1 LSAQTTQRPAPGAS
15 TPPPADEP
23 RTAAQIRRSRVIRWT
38 SYTALA
44 VVFAILCV
52 YLSDWQ
58 FSRNDERSGQLELVA
73 DNYDK
78 APVPLAEVLGADG
91 TFDPSDEWTPVT
103 LSGEYIPEDEV
114 LARNRAHGGTSAFE
128 VLVPFRLD
136 DGRVIIVNR
145 GWLRP
150 GSTQPL
156 PDVIPAPPTGHAAVE
171 VRLRPSEGLPPSGRS
186 APEGQVPTIHLPSVA
201 EVTGPDTITSAYGL
215 LVSETPA
222 TDRPNAPEA
231 PSADPGPHLSY
242 AIQWILFALMGFVF
256 IGYVIRTEIR
266 HNRED
271 AADAAAAA
279 AARAAAGEPEPAA
292 QAPKL
297 AIMRKSKRKR
307 DRDSIDED
315 AILDA
320 QDK

>member
-1 LSAQTTQRPAPGAS
+1 MSAQTTGRTASSAS
-15 TPPPADEP
+15 TPPPAETP
-23 RTAAQIRRSRVIRWT
+23 RTAAQMRRSKIIRWT

-58 FSRNDERSGQLELVA
+58 FARNSERSGQLDLVA
-73 DNYDK
+73 ANYDQT
-78 APVPLAEVLGADG
+78 PVPLTDVLGADDS
-91 TFDPSDEWTPVT
+91 FDPSDEWLPVT
-103 LSGEYIPEDEV
+103 FSGEYIADDQV

-136 DGRVIIVNR
+136 DGRVFIVNR

-156 PDVIPAPPTGHAAVE
+156 PEVIPAPPTGHAVVE
-171 VRLRPSEGLPPSGRS
+171 ARLRPSEGLPSSGRT

-201 EVTGPDTITSAYGL
+201 EMTGPDTVTSAYGL
-215 LVSETPA
+215 VMSETPA
-222 TDRPNAPEA
+222 ADLPNAPDA

-266 HNRED
+266 HSRED
-271 AADAAAAA
+271 AAEAEAAA
-279 AARAAAGEPEPAA
+279 AARAAAGKPEPAV

-297 AIMRKSKRKR
+297 EIMRKSKRKR

-315 AILDA
+315 ALLDA
-320 QDK
+320 HEQ